1 MQKLNQCL
9 ELQELA
15 QKYKKTPAQI
25 ILRWGLQRQTIV
37 IPKSTKPDR
46 IKENIDIVGF
56 SLTPEDMESI
66 KKIDKNKRSND
77 PQGAWGI
84 DIYA

>member
-1 MQKLNQCL
+1 MQELNQCL

-66 KKIDKNKRSND
+66 KKIDTNKRSND

>member
-1 MQKLNQCL
+1 MQELSQCL

-46 IKENIDIVGF
+46 IEENIDIVGF